1 MTRPTMSG
9 LFNLLEKL
17 NMCFPNAKSSLGAK
31 IKFKETNTVVLT
43 DSKGIKTL
51 GT

>member
-1 MTRPTMSG
+1 MPSTRSI
-9 LFNLLEKL
+9 FNLLEKI
-17 NMCFPNAKSSLGAK
+17 NMCFPNAKSSLDAK

-43 DSKGIKTL
+43 NSQGTKTL